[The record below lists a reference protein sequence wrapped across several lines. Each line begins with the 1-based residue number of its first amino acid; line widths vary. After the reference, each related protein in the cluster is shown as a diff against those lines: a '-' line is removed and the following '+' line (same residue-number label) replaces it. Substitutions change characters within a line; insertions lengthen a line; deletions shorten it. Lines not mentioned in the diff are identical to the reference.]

1 MKSQKLLKNFQ
12 IGTCMCSLY
21 GRGLKNCDG
30 LSIEG
35 LSSSET
41 GKEYSNQHYNSVLK
55 RFHNKILQTK
65 KQCMEPLKEPTYQ
78 LFSPVLDKNYIVK
91 DRQ

>member
-35 LSSSET
+35 SSSSET
-41 GKEYSNQHYNSVLK
+41 GKEDSNQHYNSVK
-55 RFHNKILQTK
+55 TISQQILQTK

-91 DRQ
+91 GGQ

>member
-21 GRGLKNCDG
+21 GRGLKNCD
-30 LSIEG
+30 G